1 MHAWMLIFV
10 TYNLTDIINITDITN
25 ETREIN
31 IYYKHKTI
39 QIIEMTPI
47 IGRVIFV
54 GLNFVFFLVI
64 KFKFLRNFNSRFF
77 NIVGVATS

>member
-54 GLNFVFFLVI
+54 GLNFVFFFGHKI
-64 KFKFLRNFNSRFF
+64 QIFTKF
-77 NIVGVATS
+77 